1 MTEAKKAFYTKGEKL
16 LVAVDCIIFG
26 FDGNEIKLLLFKR
39 KVEPFKDMW
48 SLIGDFVK
56 REEDIEAAAARVLKD
71 NVGLENIFLEQLGG
85 YGRSDRDP
93 GGRVV
98 SIAYFA
104 LIPLKTHD
112 IVETHHAR
120 WFSPAEIPELILD
133 HNEMLQD
140 AVDNLRI
147 KAQRQPIGFELLPK
161 KFTLPQ
167 LKALYDSIF
176 EKKLDSRNFRKK
188 ILSLNVLKKL
198 DEKDKSTSKK
208 GAFLYQFDTRK
219 YKKMKEEGFSFKL

>member
-1 MTEAKKAFYTKGEKL
+1 MTEAKQAFYTKGEKL
-16 LVAVDCIIFG
+16 LLAVDCIIFG

-85 YGRSDRDP
+85 YGRADRDP

-112 IVETHHAR
+112 IAETHHAR